1 MTTGV
6 SLLVIVAALL
16 TMRALRR
23 APARPAG

>member
-16 TMRALRR
+16 TIRALQRN
-23 APARPAG
+23 PARPAS